1 MKKVDLVLITPDEFM
16 EFESK
21 VKKNYRKEEDDW
33 LESSSVSLS
42 YYSSNSSEKD

>member
-21 VKKNYRKEEDDW
+21 VKKNHRKEDDDSFDSSYH
-33 LESSSVSLS
+33 SSS
-42 YYSSNSSEKD
+42 YY